1 MILLEL
7 LFMLLTIAAW
17 HWWHKALCIP
27 FFLAYLYFRWRA
39 SQPKRR
45 GDPVKLDLSAI
56 KQSKVTFNK
65 KS

>member
-39 SQPKRR
+39 AQPKRP
-45 GDPVKLDLSAI
+45 DKVNKLDLSSI
-56 KQSKVTFNK
+56 KTSKVTFNK
-65 KS
+65 K